1 MWHNRCIATC
11 QARDGI
17 RLLDRIDWQPLGRAG
32 KRFLGGIAV
41 LVLSRKVGQ
50 RLVIGGGITVVVK
63 RIAGQRVTLGIE
75 APQTT
80 KIIRGELPTFEA
92 VLEDLP
98 QEIIVEAV
106 LSGVRPR

>member
-1 MWHNRCIATC
+1 M
-11 QARDGI
+11 
-17 RLLDRIDWQPLGRAG
+17 
-32 KRFLGGIAV
+32 

-92 VLEDLP
+92 VLEELP
-98 QEIIVEAV
+98 QETTTAA
-106 LSGVRPR
+106 LSGMRPR

>member
-1 MWHNRCIATC
+1 M
-11 QARDGI
+11 
-17 RLLDRIDWQPLGRAG
+17 
-32 KRFLGGIAV
+32 

-50 RLVIGGGITVVVK
+50 RLVIGGGITVIVK

-92 VLEDLP
+92 MLEEEHHKEL
-98 QEIIVEAV
+98 EATAV
-106 LSGVRPR
+106 LSGSKPR

>member
-1 MWHNRCIATC
+1 
-11 QARDGI
+11 
-17 RLLDRIDWQPLGRAG
+17 LLDRIDWQPLDLAG
-32 KRFLGGIAV
+32 KRYSGGIAV

-80 KIIRGELPTFEA
+80 KIIRGELPAFEA
-92 VLEDLP
+92 VFEELP
-98 QEIIVEAV
+98 KEITAV
-106 LSGVRPR
+106 AELGAVRPR